1 MITSCYRPADGILR
15 FDLERDGIAAALA
28 EPDGLLWVDIDADG
42 RDEIEPL
49 LRDVFKFHHL
59 TIDDCFNTLID
70 PPKIDDYGSYLF
82 IIVHDVTYDAA
93 EHDLTTVELDM
104 YVGTN
109 YVVTVH
115 RFPVDAVNVV
125 RKRAEG
131 RGLLIN
137 HGADFLA
144 HALFDVVVDQFHPV
158 VEQIDDQVSE
168 LQEHVID
175 RPERGTLQD
184 VLRLKRVVQ
193 RLKRSILPQ
202 RDVANR
208 LSRGEYDRLIKR
220 ESLMYYRDIYDH
232 TVRVEDMVDS
242 LRDLA
247 DSSMNTYLSS
257 VNNRTNEVMKTLA
270 IVTVVLLPLTVITG
284 VYGTN
289 FDYLPEITW
298 RYGYFGMLAVM
309 LAVAVALVAWFRWRR
324 WI

>member
-1 MITSCYRPADGILR
+1 MITSCYRKQDGTLR

-28 EPDGLLWVDIDADG
+28 EPDGLLWVDIAASERG
-42 RDEIEPL
+42 ESEPL

-70 PPKIDDYGSYLF
+70 PPKIDDYGAYLF
-82 IIVHDVTYDAA
+82 VIVHDVMYEAA
-93 EHDLTTVELDM
+93 AYELTTVELDM
-104 YVGTN
+104 YIGAN

-115 RFPVDAVNVV
+115 RFPVDAVGVV
-125 RKRAEG
+125 RHRAEG
-131 RGLLIN
+131 NGLLIS

-158 VEQIDDQVSE
+158 MELIDDQVSE
-168 LQEHVID
+168 LQERVID
-175 RPERGTLQD
+175 RPERQTLQD
-184 VLRLKRVVQ
+184 VLALKHVVQ

-289 FDYLPEITW
+289 FEHLPEVTW
-298 RYGYFGMLAVM
+298 RYGYPGMLAVM
-309 LAVAVALVAWFRWRR
+309 LVVALALVAWFRWRR

>member
-1 MITSCYRPADGILR
+1 MITSCYRAPDGKLR
-15 FDLERDGIAAALA
+15 YDLRRDGIAAALA
-28 EPDGLLWVDIDADG
+28 EPDGLLWVDVASDT
-42 RDEIEPL
+42 RDEGEPL

-70 PPKIDDYGSYLF
+70 PPKIDDYGAYLF
-82 IIVHDVTYDAA
+82 IIVHDVTYDADA
-93 EHDLTTVELDM
+93 RDLNTVELVI
-104 YVGTN
+104 YVGAN

-115 RFPVDAVNVV
+115 RFAVDAVDIV
-125 RKRAEG
+125 RKRVDSN
-131 RGLLIN
+131 GLLIN
-137 HGADFLA
+137 RGADFLA

-168 LQEHVID
+168 LQERVID
-175 RPERGTLQD
+175 RPERDTLQD
-184 VLRLKRVVQ
+184 VLRLKHVVQ

-270 IVTVVLLPLTVITG
+270 IGTVVLLPLTVITG

-289 FDYLPEITW
+289 FEHLPEYTW
-298 RYGYFGMLAVM
+298 RYGYWGMLAAMV
-309 LAVAVALVAWFRWRR
+309 VVVVSLVAWFRWRR